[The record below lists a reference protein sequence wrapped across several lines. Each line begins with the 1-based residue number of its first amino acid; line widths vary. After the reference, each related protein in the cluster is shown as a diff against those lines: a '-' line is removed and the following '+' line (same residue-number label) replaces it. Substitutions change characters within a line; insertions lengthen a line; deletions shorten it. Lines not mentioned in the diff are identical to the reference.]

1 MSKKVTLKH
10 IANDTGLSISTV
22 SRALTQS
29 GMISL
34 PNVRKVFDSA
44 QKLNY
49 PIRHS
54 IAPVDFS
61 DNIYIA
67 IITNFHPGEFFAS
80 FFHGFAKASEKS
92 NIRFGLFYAES
103 KYEKC
108 LSFIE
113 SIKKTNFD
121 GAVLFLPGLSKANYQ
136 DVIRRVQDFPMISA
150 APLATPVMDTVAF
163 DNYSGG
169 HLVAKHFHQRGYKKI
184 GVIQGPSTEVETH
197 LRKNGL
203 IDYCD
208 QHGLQIVWNFKTDYD
223 ISSGKL
229 AYKNFSALSNK
240 PDAIFAGNDALALG
254 FIHSAQRDNLRIPE
268 DVAIAGFDDI
278 PLCNY
283 QNPTLT
289 SIHTPYE
296 KLGKNI
302 IDLLVEQLSMGDKNM
317 HHSGSTKLVP
327 VSLIERES
335 S

>member
-10 IANDTGLSISTV
+10 IAADTGLSISTV
-22 SRALTQS
+22 SRALSQS

-34 PNVRKVFDSA
+34 PNVRKVLDSA
-44 QKLNY
+44 HKLNY
-49 PIRHS
+49 PIRHAS
-54 IAPVDFS
+54 SPNELPDIL
-61 DNIYIA
+61 YIA

-92 NIRFGLFYAES
+92 NIRFGLFHVGT

-113 SIKKTNFD
+113 SIKKKRFD
-121 GAVLFLPGLSKANYQ
+121 GAVLFLPGLSKSNYH

-169 HLVAKHFHQRGYKKI
+169 HLVAKHFHQKGYKKI
-184 GVIQGPSTEVETH
+184 GIIQGPATEVETH

-203 IDYCD
+203 VDYCD
-208 QHGLQIVWNFKTDYD
+208 QHGLQIVWNYKTDYD

-229 AYKNFSALSNK
+229 AYKSFSALSNK

-254 FIHSAQRDNLRIPE
+254 FMHSAQRDNLRIPE

-278 PLCNY
+278 PLCDY

-302 IDLLVEQLSMGDKNM
+302 IDLLVEQLSLGDKNM